1 MPMDLNDK
9 KHNIAKNK
17 KFINSV
23 EFAISGIKRA
33 YRDERNMRSHT
44 ISGILVILLGLVL
57 GLERY
62 EWLWILLCIFLV
74 VIMEM
79 LNTVFENIVDMV
91 TDKHFHPLGKKIKD
105 IAAGAVLITTFF
117 AVIVGLLIF
126 VPKIYYLLLG

>member
-23 EFAISGIKRA
+23 EFAISGIKTA

-105 IAAGAVLITTFF
+105 IAAGAVLVTTFF